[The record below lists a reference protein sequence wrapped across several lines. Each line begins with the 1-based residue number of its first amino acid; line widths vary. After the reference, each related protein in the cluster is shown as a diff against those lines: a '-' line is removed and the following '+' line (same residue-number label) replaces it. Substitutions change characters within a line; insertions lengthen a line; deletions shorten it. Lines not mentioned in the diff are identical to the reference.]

1 MITIRQHRA
10 IGPFAVRVELTTNLS
25 ASWAAGRVR
34 LDRNHTHVLRGLD
47 PVDCAAR
54 KAHTG
59 RRAARWLWPHS
70 RNTLSIRFWGPESS
84 VRDIWVSSV
93 LALTA
98 DRPRARAASSLT
110 SPLLFSPDHNRFD
123 RCPTLPPFARY

>member
-47 PVDCAAR
+47 PVECAAR
-54 KAHTG
+54 KDHTG

-70 RNTLSIRFWGPESS
+70 RNTLSIRFWGPEFH
-84 VRDIWVSSV
+84 VREEIGRGQVRTHGNNAHIVS
-93 LALTA
+93 
-98 DRPRARAASSLT
+98 R
-110 SPLLFSPDHNRFD
+110 LLLEKKN
-123 RCPTLPPFARY
+123 